1 MSFELKKWVQH
12 RWEKNDSDRYYQ
24 VMIQKNLFL
33 QWEVV
38 KAWGKKNTSF
48 GQVRIEPC
56 ETIEQAKSV
65 VASIAKKRR
74 QRGYAKVI

>member
-1 MSFELKKWVQH
+1 MDRWFKC
-12 RWEKNDSDRYYQ
+12 RWEKSDSNRYYQ
-24 VMIQKNLFL
+24 VMVQKNLFL
-33 QWEVV
+33 KWEVV
-38 KAWGKKNTSF
+38 KSWGKKNTSF